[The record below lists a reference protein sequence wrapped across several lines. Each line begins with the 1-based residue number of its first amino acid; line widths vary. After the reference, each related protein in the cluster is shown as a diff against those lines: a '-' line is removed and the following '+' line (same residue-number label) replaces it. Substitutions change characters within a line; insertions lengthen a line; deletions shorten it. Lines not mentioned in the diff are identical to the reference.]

1 MVEHQFVCLWTTFN
15 RRKMG
20 KTVTHQIRPLLHHLY
35 SPHHNITRHLQ
46 IVEQTSHHPS
56 SRPFKTQRKRYI
68 WYNPVFASNHSQQS
82 KLITIARDLDPFD
95 LEWDECSRQTFFGPL
110 HHHHHHP
117 EKEEPCPA
125 KIWSSSLRYPY
136 VCCKRHAMPSTYH
149 HRWEESD
156 TDMMLDQ
163 SWRDLAD
170 VRSVIHRRH
179 FSPKTNLN
187 LSQDRMTPRRRRLS
201 WPQRLL
207 KY

>member
-95 LEWDECSRQTFFGPL
+95 LECIIIIIPRKKNHVLQRSDHIRFAIHMFVANNMPCLPRIIIVGRSRIRTW
-110 HHHHHHP
+110 
-117 EKEEPCPA
+117 C
-125 KIWSSSLRYPY
+125 W
-136 VCCKRHAMPSTYH
+136 
-149 HRWEESD
+149 
-156 TDMMLDQ
+156 
-163 SWRDLAD
+163 
-170 VRSVIHRRH
+170 
-179 FSPKTNLN
+179 TNLGGI
-187 LSQDRMTPRRRRLS
+187 
-201 WPQRLL
+201 
-207 KY
+207 